1 MSSAEVADT
10 ISGLITVLEGP
21 VKAFE
26 SARNDIQLSEEFEIV
41 GRRLPV
47 LGHILRTYK
56 SNLELYKSSLLPDSW
71 QALEITLEDCDEKAR
86 KLAKTFEKVIS
97 GPGDLTEWRKRYTK
111 LISLRGEGYKVDELM
126 KAITQD
132 VQILVNKEAAASA
145 GPSQNEQLENILK
158 EIQSLNIS
166 TVEDAKRSVQNF
178 HGDGAQ
184 MNVNTVSRQINSG
197 SGQQINNNG
206 PVRTQNFSSGMKQP

>member
-1 MSSAEVADT
+1 
-10 ISGLITVLEGP
+10 
-21 VKAFE
+21 
-26 SARNDIQLSEEFEIV
+26 
-41 GRRLPV
+41 
-47 LGHILRTYK
+47 
-56 SNLELYKSSLLPDSW
+56 
-71 QALEITLEDCDEKAR
+71 
-86 KLAKTFEKVIS
+86 
-97 GPGDLTEWRKRYTK
+97 
-111 LISLRGEGYKVDELM
+111 M

-132 VQILVNKEAAASA
+132 VQILVNKEAAVSA

-158 EIQSLNIS
+158 EIQSLKIS